1 MVASGTD
8 AAERASIAEALREY
22 CKLDTYAMFAR
33 RLSAVRKAAP
43 VGSR

>member
-1 MVASGTD
+1 MVAPGTD

-22 CKLDTYAMFAR
+22 SVDTYAMFAR

-43 VGSR
+43 VGCR